1 MENNTFKGSLFG
13 GFNREDV
20 IDYIKKTSAESTAR
34 IESLEGDIDKLCT
47 QEQELRTQVSTLRG
61 ENDRLTQEHSDAAA
75 ERDTLRAALDAAN
88 DELTALRAEAEALR
102 AENASLRAENDKLRP
117 MAEQYST
124 IKEHLAG
131 IELDAHQ
138 RAEEYERGVHER
150 LAAMIGDCRA
160 HCDSARQHLHQCD
173 RRASARRKQH
183 LLPARC
189 LQRAAR
195 RSGKAGRGQV
205 TLLRKRE
212 LCAAAQS
219 SLFIFGFYFMPLSF
233 TSSSSSATV
242 PSMPRSDESMH
253 MS

>member
-34 IESLEGDIDKLCT
+34 IESLEGDIDKLCA
-47 QEQELRTQVSTLRG
+47 QEQELRTQGV
-61 ENDRLTQEHSDAAA
+61 
-75 ERDTLRAALDAAN
+75 ALDTAN

-160 HCDSARQHLHQCD
+160 HCDSVLSTLGNTCINVTGEL
-173 RRASARRKQH
+173 RRAENSISS
-183 LLPARC
+183 LPAAFNA
-189 LQRAAR
+189 LRAGLER
-195 RSGKAGRGQV
+195 LEEDK
-205 TLLRKRE
+205 
-212 LCAAAQS
+212 
-219 SLFIFGFYFMPLSF
+219 
-233 TSSSSSATV
+233 
-242 PSMPRSDESMH
+242 
-253 MS
+253 

>member
-1 MENNTFKGSLFG
+1 MSKVGFRMENNTFKGSLFG

-20 IDYIKKTSAESTAR
+20 SDYINKTSAESTAR
-34 IESLEGDIDKLCT
+34 IESLEGDIDKLCA

-75 ERDTLRAALDAAN
+75 ERDTLRAALDTAN

-102 AENASLRAENDKLRP
+102 AENASLR
-117 MAEQYST
+117 AEQYST

-160 HCDSARQHLHQCD
+160 HCDSVLSTLGNTCINVTGEL
-173 RRASARRKQH
+173 RRAENSISS
-183 LLPARC
+183 LPAAFNA
-189 LQRAAR
+189 LRA
-195 RSGKAGRGQV
+195 GLEK
-205 TLLRKRE
+205 LEDDK
-212 LCAAAQS
+212 
-219 SLFIFGFYFMPLSF
+219 
-233 TSSSSSATV
+233 
-242 PSMPRSDESMH
+242 
-253 MS
+253 

>member
-1 MENNTFKGSLFG
+1 MTISKRPRRRAPPASSRL
-13 GFNREDV
+13 RA
-20 IDYIKKTSAESTAR
+20 TSTSSAR
-34 IESLEGDIDKLCT
+34 RSRSCA
-47 QEQELRTQVSTLRG
+47 RRVSTLRG

-138 RAEEYERGVHER
+138 RAEEYERSVHER
-150 LAAMIGDCRA
+150 LAAMISDCRA
-160 HCDSARQHLHQCD
+160 HCDSVLSTLGNTCINVTASFGALKTASPPCPLPSTRCARVWKSWK
-173 RRASARRKQH
+173 RTSNIIA
-183 LLPARC
+183 
-189 LQRAAR
+189 
-195 RSGKAGRGQV
+195 
-205 TLLRKRE
+205 KRE

-219 SLFIFGFYFMPLSF
+219 SLFHFLFLLHALELHQLFEQRDR
-233 TSSSSSATV
+233 

-253 MS
+253 RS

>member
-1 MENNTFKGSLFG
+1 MSKVGFRMENNTFKGSLFG

-34 IESLEGDIDKLCT
+34 IESLEGDIDKLCA

-61 ENDRLTQEHSDAAA
+61 ENDRLTQEHSDTAA
-75 ERDTLRAALDAAN
+75 ERDTLRAALDTAN

-150 LAAMIGDCRA
+150 LATMIGDCRA
-160 HCDSARQHLHQCD
+160 HCDSVLSTLGNTCINVTGEL
-173 RRASARRKQH
+173 RRAENSISS
-183 LLPARC
+183 LPAAFNE
-189 LQRAAR
+189 LRA
-195 RSGKAGRGQV
+195 GLEKLEV
-205 TLLRKRE
+205 DK
-212 LCAAAQS
+212 
-219 SLFIFGFYFMPLSF
+219 
-233 TSSSSSATV
+233 
-242 PSMPRSDESMH
+242 
-253 MS
+253 

>member
-1 MENNTFKGSLFG
+1 MSKVGFRMENNTFKGSLFG

-34 IESLEGDIDKLCT
+34 IESLEGDIDKLCA

-61 ENDRLTQEHSDAAA
+61 ENDRLTQ

-138 RAEEYERGVHER
+138 RAEEYERSVHER

-160 HCDSARQHLHQCD
+160 HCDSVLSTLGNTCINVTGEL
-173 RRASARRKQH
+173 RRAENSISS
-183 LLPARC
+183 LPAAFNA
-189 LQRAAR
+189 LRA
-195 RSGKAGRGQV
+195 GLEK
-205 TLLRKRE
+205 LEEDK
-212 LCAAAQS
+212 
-219 SLFIFGFYFMPLSF
+219 
-233 TSSSSSATV
+233 
-242 PSMPRSDESMH
+242 
-253 MS
+253 

>member
-1 MENNTFKGSLFG
+1 MNKVGFRMENNTFKGSLFG

-34 IESLEGDIDKLCT
+34 IESLEGDIDKLCA

-75 ERDTLRAALDAAN
+75 ERDTLRAALDTAN
-88 DELTALRAEAEALR
+88 DELTALRAEAEA
-102 AENASLRAENDKLRP
+102 LRAENDKLRP

-138 RAEEYERGVHER
+138 RAEEYERSVHER

-160 HCDSARQHLHQCD
+160 HCDSVLSTLGNTCINVTGEL
-173 RRASARRKQH
+173 RRAENSISS
-183 LLPARC
+183 LPAAFNA
-189 LQRAAR
+189 LRA
-195 RSGKAGRGQV
+195 GLEK
-205 TLLRKRE
+205 LEEDK
-212 LCAAAQS
+212 
-219 SLFIFGFYFMPLSF
+219 
-233 TSSSSSATV
+233 
-242 PSMPRSDESMH
+242 
-253 MS
+253 

>member
-1 MENNTFKGSLFG
+1 MNKVGFRMENNTFKGSLFG

-34 IESLEGDIDKLCT
+34 IESLEGDIDKLCA

-61 ENDRLTQEHSDAAA
+61 ENDRLTQEHNDAAA
-75 ERDTLRAALDAAN
+75 ERDTLRTALDTAN
-88 DELTALRAEAEALR
+88 GELTALRAEAEA
-102 AENASLRAENDKLRP
+102 LRAENDKLRP

-160 HCDSARQHLHQCD
+160 HCDSVLSTLGNTCINVTGEL
-173 RRASARRKQH
+173 RRAENSISS
-183 LLPARC
+183 LPAAFNA
-189 LQRAAR
+189 LRA
-195 RSGKAGRGQV
+195 GLEK
-205 TLLRKRE
+205 LEEDK
-212 LCAAAQS
+212 
-219 SLFIFGFYFMPLSF
+219 
-233 TSSSSSATV
+233 
-242 PSMPRSDESMH
+242 
-253 MS
+253 

>member
-1 MENNTFKGSLFG
+1 MSKVGFRMENNTFKGSLFG

-34 IESLEGDIDKLCT
+34 IESLEGDIDKLCA
-47 QEQELRTQVSTLRG
+47 QEQELRTQVST
-61 ENDRLTQEHSDAAA
+61 RLTQEHSDAAA
-75 ERDTLRAALDAAN
+75 ERDTLRAALDTAN

-160 HCDSARQHLHQCD
+160 HCDSVLSTLGNTCINVTGEL
-173 RRASARRKQH
+173 RRAENSISS
-183 LLPARC
+183 LPAAFNA
-189 LQRAAR
+189 LRAGLER
-195 RSGKAGRGQV
+195 LEEDK
-205 TLLRKRE
+205 
-212 LCAAAQS
+212 
-219 SLFIFGFYFMPLSF
+219 
-233 TSSSSSATV
+233 
-242 PSMPRSDESMH
+242 
-253 MS
+253 

>member
-1 MENNTFKGSLFG
+1 MSKVGFRMENNTFKGSLFG

-34 IESLEGDIDKLCT
+34 IESLEGDIDKLCA

-75 ERDTLRAALDAAN
+75 ERDTLRAALDTAN
-88 DELTALRAEAEALR
+88 DELTALRAEAEA
-102 AENASLRAENDKLRP
+102 LRAENDKLRP

-160 HCDSARQHLHQCD
+160 HCDSVLSTLGNTCINVTGEL
-173 RRASARRKQH
+173 RRAENSISS
-183 LLPARC
+183 LPAAFNA
-189 LQRAAR
+189 L
-195 RSGKAGRGQV
+195 RSGLEK
-205 TLLRKRE
+205 LEEDK
-212 LCAAAQS
+212 
-219 SLFIFGFYFMPLSF
+219 
-233 TSSSSSATV
+233 
-242 PSMPRSDESMH
+242 
-253 MS
+253 

>member
-1 MENNTFKGSLFG
+1 MNKVGFRMENNTFKGSLFG

-75 ERDTLRAALDAAN
+75 ERDTLRAALDTAN
-88 DELTALRAEAEALR
+88 DELTALRAEAEA
-102 AENASLRAENDKLRP
+102 LRAENDKLRP

-138 RAEEYERGVHER
+138 RAEEYERSVHER

-160 HCDSARQHLHQCD
+160 HCDSVLSTLGNTCINVTGEL
-173 RRASARRKQH
+173 RRAENSISS
-183 LLPARC
+183 LPAAFNA
-189 LQRAAR
+189 LRA
-195 RSGKAGRGQV
+195 GLEK
-205 TLLRKRE
+205 LEEDK
-212 LCAAAQS
+212 
-219 SLFIFGFYFMPLSF
+219 
-233 TSSSSSATV
+233 
-242 PSMPRSDESMH
+242 
-253 MS
+253 

>member
-1 MENNTFKGSLFG
+1 MSKVGFRMENNTFKGSLFG

-34 IESLEGDIDKLCT
+34 IESLEGDIDKLCA

-61 ENDRLTQEHSDAAA
+61 ENDTAA
-75 ERDTLRAALDAAN
+75 ERDTLRAALDTAN

-138 RAEEYERGVHER
+138 RAEEYERSVHER
-150 LAAMIGDCRA
+150 LAAMIA
-160 HCDSARQHLHQCD
+160 PIATAFS
-173 RRASARRKQH
+173 
-183 LLPARC
+183 
-189 LQRAAR
+189 QR
-195 RSGKAGRGQV
+195 
-205 TLLRKRE
+205 
-212 LCAAAQS
+212 
-219 SLFIFGFYFMPLSF
+219 
-233 TSSSSSATV
+233 SAT
-242 PSMPRSDESMH
+242 PASM
-253 MS
+253 

>member
-1 MENNTFKGSLFG
+1 MNKVGFRMENNTFKGSLFG

-34 IESLEGDIDKLCT
+34 IESLEGDIDKLCA

-61 ENDRLTQEHSDAAA
+61 ENDRLTQEHNDAAA
-75 ERDTLRAALDAAN
+75 ERDTLRAALDTAN
-88 DELTALRAEAEALR
+88 DELTALRAEAEA
-102 AENASLRAENDKLRP
+102 LRAENDKLRP

-160 HCDSARQHLHQCD
+160 HCDSVLSTLGNTCINVTGEL
-173 RRASARRKQH
+173 RRAENSISS
-183 LLPARC
+183 LPAAFNA
-189 LQRAAR
+189 LRA
-195 RSGKAGRGQV
+195 GLEK
-205 TLLRKRE
+205 LEEDK
-212 LCAAAQS
+212 
-219 SLFIFGFYFMPLSF
+219 
-233 TSSSSSATV
+233 
-242 PSMPRSDESMH
+242 
-253 MS
+253 

>member
-34 IESLEGDIDKLCT
+34 IESLEGDIDKLCA

-61 ENDRLTQEHSDAAA
+61 ENDRLTQAHSDAAA
-75 ERDTLRAALDAAN
+75 ERDTLRTALD
-88 DELTALRAEAEALR
+88 TA
-102 AENASLRAENDKLRP
+102 NDKLRP

-160 HCDSARQHLHQCD
+160 HCDSVLSTLGNTCINVTGEL
-173 RRASARRKQH
+173 RRAENSISS
-183 LLPARC
+183 LPAAFNA
-189 LQRAAR
+189 LRA
-195 RSGKAGRGQV
+195 GLEK
-205 TLLRKRE
+205 LEEDK
-212 LCAAAQS
+212 
-219 SLFIFGFYFMPLSF
+219 
-233 TSSSSSATV
+233 
-242 PSMPRSDESMH
+242 
-253 MS
+253 

>member
-1 MENNTFKGSLFG
+1 MRTSLT
-13 GFNREDV
+13 N
-20 IDYIKKTSAESTAR
+20 IKKTSAESTAR
-34 IESLEGDIDKLCT
+34 IESLEGDIDKLCA
-47 QEQELRTQVSTLRG
+47 QEQELRTQVSTLHG

-75 ERDTLRAALDAAN
+75 ERDTLRAALDTAN

-160 HCDSARQHLHQCD
+160 HCDSVLSTLGNTCINVTASFGEPKTASPPCPPPSTRCARVWKSWKRTSNIIAKKGAL
-173 RRASARRKQH
+173 
-183 LLPARC
+183 
-189 LQRAAR
+189 R
-195 RSGKAGRGQV
+195 RSAKLPFSFSV
-205 TLLRKRE
+205 
-212 LCAAAQS
+212 
-219 SLFIFGFYFMPLSF
+219 F
-233 TSSSSSATV
+233 TSC
-242 PSMPRSDESMH
+242 P
-253 MS
+253 